1 MSVGMLLLDVLLRY
15 STVTLLLL
23 LAVLSF
29 RDTKRSQQ
37 SIIVTLL
44 CVSLSAMLLNTAPS
58 ELRPPEPAFYVLR
71 IIDGPNIVFLWW
83 FGLSL
88 FDDDFKL
95 GKLEWGALA
104 AVLLAIIPMRIMAM
118 GGATEFPLSLTICNR
133 FLSFAM
139 MGHLMWK
146 AFSGRG
152 DDLIEAR
159 RRMRI
164 LFTIG
169 LAVACVAVVA
179 TEMTVSEILGNTSDP
194 LWLST
199 TRVAIIFPMAIWS
212 ALRFLQFRPE
222 VLQFEPVSRAVPK
235 SPQIDPKDT
244 ATLAKLTAAMQDDK
258 LYREQGL
265 GIGDLSSRLN
275 VPEHQLR
282 ALINKGLGY
291 RNFSAF
297 LNQYRLAEAKTLLSD
312 PEHARVQILTIA
324 MDVGYASLATFNRA
338 FKSEESMT
346 PSDYRA
352 SALTNASQT

>member
-1 MSVGMLLLDVLLRY
+1 MSVAMLLLDVLLRY
-15 STVTLLLL
+15 STITVLLL

-29 RDTKRSQQ
+29 RDMQRTQQ

-44 CVSLSAMLLNTAPS
+44 CVSLGSMLLNTAPES
-58 ELRPPEPAFYVLR
+58 LRPPEPVFYLLR
-71 IIDGPNIVFLWW
+71 LIDGPNIVFLWW

-95 GKLEWGALA
+95 GKLEWGGLVAALL
-104 AVLLAIIPMRIMAM
+104 VVIPIRIMAM
-118 GGATEFPLSLTICNR
+118 NGAREFPLALTVINR

-159 RRMRI
+159 RKMRI
-164 LFTIG
+164 LFTFG
-169 LAVACVAVVA
+169 LAIACVAVVGA
-179 TEMTVSEILGNTSDP
+179 EMTVSEILGNTSDP
-194 LWLST
+194 QWLST
-199 TRVAIIFPMAIWS
+199 TRVAIIAPMVVWS
-212 ALRFLQFRPE
+212 SLRFLQFRPE
-222 VLQFEPVSRAVPK
+222 LLKFESVTRAVPK
-235 SPQIDPKDT
+235 TPQIDPRDT
-244 ATLAKLTAAMQDDK
+244 ATLAKLRTAMEGEG

-265 GIGDLSSRLN
+265 GIGDLANCLN

-297 LNQYRLAEAKTLLSD
+297 LNQYRLDEAKGLLSD

-338 FKSEESMT
+338 FKSEEGVT
-346 PSDYRA
+346 PSEFR
-352 SALTNASQT
+352 SAALAKASQS